1 MDITLLGI
9 PLGLILLYYG
19 ADWLVE
25 GAKKAALILGV
36 SPFVVGLTIVAFGS
50 SAPEAATALMSA
62 KSGAIV
68 LGTVVGSNIANI
80 ALIVGISALIFPLA
94 TRYKDIR
101 LEIFALLGSAV
112 FMIVLCATGIIG
124 FLHGLILIALIF
136 LFVFMVYRNSSED
149 RQAPPEILC
158 PKDGSLVRQLAMS
171 ILGLAVLIVGANVFI
186 DGAVVLANILNVS
199 ELVIGLIVVAV
210 GTSLPELTISV
221 VAAFKKETEIALS
234 NIIGSNIFNALFVL
248 GLGAVV
254 SPLIVPTSLL
264 NFDLPVMLM
273 LTVILALCIRWKDGI
288 PRLVGLLFL
297 AIYAAY
303 LVFTVF
309 PGLILF

>member
-1 MDITLLGI
+1 MDVTLLGI

-80 ALIVGISALIFPLA
+80 ALIIGISAMIFPLT

-101 LEIFALLGSAV
+101 LEIYALLGSAV
-112 FMIVLCATGIIG
+112 LMIVLSATGVIG
-124 FLHGLILIALIF
+124 LLPGLLLFALIF
-136 LFVFMVYRNSSED
+136 LFVLMVYRNSSTS
-149 RQAPPEILC
+149 RQVMPEPLI
-158 PKDGSLVRQLAMS
+158 PQDGSLSRQLLMS
-171 ILGLAVLIVGANVFI
+171 VLGLALLIIGATVFI
-186 DGAVVLANILNVS
+186 DGAVALAEILQVS

-248 GLGAVV
+248 GIGAVI
-254 SPLIVPTSLL
+254 SPLIVPASLL
-264 NFDLPVMLM
+264 QFDLPVMLL
-273 LTVILALCIRWKDGI
+273 LTLILISFIRWKDGI
-288 PRLVGLLFL
+288 PRYVGLLFFF
-297 AIYAAY
+297 IYVAY
-303 LVFTVF
+303 ILLTVL
-309 PGLILF
+309 PTLTLL

>member
-1 MDITLLGI
+1 MDLTLIGI

-36 SPFVVGLTIVAFGS
+36 SPFVIGLTIVAFGS

-80 ALIVGISALIFPLA
+80 ALILGISAMIFPLA
-94 TRYKDIR
+94 TRYQDIR
-101 LEIFALLGSAV
+101 FEIYVLLASSI
-112 FMIVLCATGIIG
+112 FMIILSSMGVIG
-124 FLHGLILIALIF
+124 LTQGLLLIALIF
-136 LFVFMVYRNSSED
+136 VFVFLVYRNSSEE
-149 RQAPPEILC
+149 RLVAPEPLN
-158 PKDGSLVRQLAMS
+158 PQDGSLRRQLIMS
-171 ILGLAVLIVGANVFI
+171 VLGLALLVIGANVFI

-248 GLGAVV
+248 GLGATV
-254 SPLIVPTSLL
+254 SPLIVPASLL
-264 NFDLPVMLM
+264 QFDLPVMMM
-273 LTVILALCIRWKDGI
+273 LTVILALCIRWKNGI
-288 PRLVGLLFL
+288 PRYVGLLFFS
-297 AIYAAY
+297 IYVAY
-303 LVFTVF
+303 LVLTII
-309 PGLILF
+309 PNMLLL